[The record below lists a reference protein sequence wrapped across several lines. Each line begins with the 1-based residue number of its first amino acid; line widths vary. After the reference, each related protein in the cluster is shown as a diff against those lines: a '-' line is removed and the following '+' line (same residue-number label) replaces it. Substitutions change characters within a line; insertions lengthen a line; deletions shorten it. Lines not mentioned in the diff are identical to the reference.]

1 MDFEELRKLIRSSLA
16 LKIKEMTT
24 KKSIIDN
31 FSDFRADIA
40 LSLESSGV
48 SQVLIDEILE
58 NDESVLFESVY
69 DAWKNIAF
77 ELQLVSRSARR
88 DVWNEAVAYYVSKAI
103 VEVLSNTPHEDSS
116 KEISDKVVLKMTR

>member
-1 MDFEELRKLIRSSLA
+1 MDFEGLRKLIRSSLA

-48 SQVLIDEILE
+48 SQALIDEILE
-58 NDESVLFESVY
+58 NDESALFESVY
-69 DAWKNIAF
+69 DAWENIAF

-88 DVWNEAVAYYVSKAI
+88 DAWNEAVAYYVSKAI

>member
-69 DAWKNIAF
+69 DAWENIAF